1 METSLEGQKE
11 QLMREGYV
19 IVRDI
24 IPPDELERLRESV
37 DTIIDKAP
45 PSSRVTVTEWV
56 DKQTANAVEFYFD
69 DHTLDFSRKLMDAPD
84 AAPLGMWVLC
94 HSGTGWH
101 RDLHPIDMAPLDG
114 LQEDIRLNGPPLS
127 SVESRAL

>member
-37 DTIIDKAP
+37 EHHYRK
-45 PSSRVTVTEWV
+45 S
-56 DKQTANAVEFYFD
+56 
-69 DHTLDFSRKLMDAPD
+69 TLFEP
-84 AAPLGMWVLC
+84 G
-94 HSGTGWH
+94 
-101 RDLHPIDMAPLDG
+101 DG
-114 LQEDIRLNGPPLS
+114 DRMG
-127 SVESRAL
+127 